1 MYRIW
6 DGELG
11 GEAILKPA
19 QEAYD
24 LLPHMTL
31 TAQAQFFLQ
40 SDTLRP
46 SEYTSS
52 HDSKYCLG
60 LI

>member
-6 DGELG
+6 DGEPG

-31 TAQAQFFLQ
+31 TAQAQIFLQ
-40 SDTLRP
+40 SDT
-46 SEYTSS
+46 
-52 HDSKYCLG
+52 
-60 LI
+60 